1 MAAAEPQWQAVI
13 GTISATVI
21 QSSPSMKLTRFTNQR
36 PATKISNRSTQSGR
50 DTGCDAQAGR
60 NREQDQS
67 DRGALEHK
75 AHRSR

>member
-1 MAAAEPQWQAVI
+1 MAAADRNGRRNRRELRDSHPVEPVHEVREVHEPEAGHEDQQ
-13 GTISATVI
+13 
-21 QSSPSMKLTRFTNQR
+21 PLNPKR
-36 PATKISNRSTQSGR
+36 R